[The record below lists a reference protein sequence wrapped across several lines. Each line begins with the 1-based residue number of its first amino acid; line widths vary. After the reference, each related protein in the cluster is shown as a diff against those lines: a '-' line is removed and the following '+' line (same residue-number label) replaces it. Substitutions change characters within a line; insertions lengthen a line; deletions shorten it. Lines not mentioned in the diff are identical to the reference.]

1 MKKGRQLLAILSRGF
16 AVKESRE
23 MGQRRKKERRGM
35 MSREGCFFGGA
46 RPGAYGVSRPGIR
59 SEPQLRQHQILN
71 PLCWAR
77 AGIKPVSQ
85 YSQDKANPTAPW

>member
-23 MGQRRKKERRGM
+23 MGQRRKKGYDVKGGM
-35 MSREGCFFGGA
+35 LFWGA

-85 YSQDKANPTAPW
+85 HSQDKANPTAPR